1 MDHLNRL
8 NHYSLLVL
16 LRLCLC
22 AQIGEMTIILLGGTI
37 GVQRGSA
44 EKSGNTWGIQMS
56 RIDESL
62 TSAQGRCRERG
73 GTIYIYIIYTIIIQ
87 LYLCRYCLSYGPFFL
102 ASEVSSD
109 RFLDWKTDRRSQ
121 HVPSIECGNAP
132 TVSSRMHFVNK
143 ANELLDIWCYDA
155 MI

>member
-8 NHYSLLVL
+8 NNSILLVL

-37 GVQRGSA
+37 GVQRGSG

-73 GTIYIYIIYTIIIQ
+73 GTMYVYIYIYTIII
-87 LYLCRYCLSYGPFFL
+87 
-102 ASEVSSD
+102 
-109 RFLDWKTDRRSQ
+109 
-121 HVPSIECGNAP
+121 
-132 TVSSRMHFVNK
+132 
-143 ANELLDIWCYDA
+143 
-155 MI
+155 